1 MFGKRKSE
9 LQKLREDYDKI
20 VELLTRQTKRLE
32 LLCKSDSNS
41 EPKQPEVTARQIIN
55 EWYHFEEERVKN
67 NGRIE

>member
-20 VELLTRQTKRLE
+20 VELLTR
-32 LLCKSDSNS
+32 LCKSNSNS
-41 EPKQPEVTARQIIN
+41 EPKQPEVTPRQIIN